1 MSNKVF
7 ETPISAMYKF
17 FNYDRIGRMATPKVT
32 NVEVLEESESG
43 KSFKIRLLTHDVE
56 NHKKGD
62 TMWVSKDSVVMPKSV
77 PDYTNAPWNQD

>member
-17 FNYDRIGRMATPKVT
+17 FDYNRIGRTATLRVT

-43 KSFKIRLLTHDVE
+43 KSFKIRLLTYDVE

-62 TMWVSKDSVVMPKSV
+62 TMWVSKNSVIMPKSV
-77 PDYTNAPWNQD
+77 PDYTDAPWNRD